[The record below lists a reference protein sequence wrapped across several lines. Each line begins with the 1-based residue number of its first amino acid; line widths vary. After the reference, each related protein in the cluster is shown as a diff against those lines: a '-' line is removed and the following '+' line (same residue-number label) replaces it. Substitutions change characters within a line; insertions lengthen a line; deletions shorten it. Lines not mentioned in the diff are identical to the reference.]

1 MKKYYVTVLTF
12 YNTTLLG
19 RAVGQEVLSKFH
31 RSLVSQEDIEKG
43 IKDFINNAMDKH
55 LKKNRRLKPMLVSI
69 YNNDYSFVVTL
80 VPLNGNDI
88 LRAFTLTGELVEHDY
103 TEKGGEQ

>member
-1 MKKYYVTVLTF
+1 MKKYYVTVQTY

-19 RAVGQEVLSKFH
+19 YAVGQEVLSKFH
-31 RSLVSQEDIEKG
+31 RSLVSQENVDKD

-55 LKKNRRLKPMLVSI
+55 LKKNRRLKPMLISKHD
-69 YNNDYSFVVTL
+69 NGNSFVITL

-88 LRAFTLTGELVEHDY
+88 LRAFTLTGELVEHNY

>member
-1 MKKYYVTVLTF
+1 MKKYYVTVQTY

-19 RAVGQEVLSKFH
+19 YAVGQEVLSKFH
-31 RSLVSQEDIEKG
+31 RSLVNQDNVDKD

-55 LKKNRRLKPMLVSI
+55 LKKNRRLKPMLISK
-69 YNNDYSFVVTL
+69 YDNGNSFVITL

-103 TEKGGEQ
+103 TEKGGSL

>member
-1 MKKYYVTVLTF
+1 MNKYYITVQTY

-19 RAVGQEVLSKFH
+19 YAVGQEVLSKFH
-31 RSLVSQEDIEKG
+31 RSLVYQDNVDKD

-55 LKKNRRLKPMLVSI
+55 LKKNRRLKPMLISK
-69 YNNDYSFVVTL
+69 YDNGNSFVITL

-103 TEKGGEQ
+103 TEKGGSL

>member
-1 MKKYYVTVLTF
+1 MKKYYITVQTY

-19 RAVGQEVLSKFH
+19 HAVGQEVLSKFH
-31 RSLVSQEDIEKG
+31 RSLVYQENVDKD
-43 IKDFINNAMDKH
+43 IKDFINNAMNKH
-55 LKKNRRLKPMLVSI
+55 LKKNRRLKPMLISKHD
-69 YNNDYSFVVTL
+69 NGNSFVITL

-103 TEKGGEQ
+103 TEKGGSL

>member
-1 MKKYYVTVLTF
+1 MKKYYVTVQAF

-19 RAVGQEVLSKFH
+19 HAVGQEVLSKFH
-31 RSLVSQEDIEKG
+31 RSLVNQENVDKD

-55 LKKNRRLKPMLVSI
+55 LKKNRRLKPMLISRHD
-69 YNNDYSFVVTL
+69 NGNSFVITL

-103 TEKGGEQ
+103 TEKGCSL

>member
-43 IKDFINNAMDKH
+43 IKDFINTAMDKH
-55 LKKNRRLKPMLVSI
+55 LKKNRRLKPMLISRHD
-69 YNNDYSFVVTL
+69 NGNSFVITL

-88 LRAFTLTGELVEHDY
+88 LRAFMLTGELVEHDY
-103 TEKGGEQ
+103 TEKGCSL

>member
-1 MKKYYVTVLTF
+1 MKKYYVTVQTY

-19 RAVGQEVLSKFH
+19 YAVGQEVLSKFH
-31 RSLVSQEDIEKG
+31 RSLVNQDNVDKD

-55 LKKNRRLKPMLVSI
+55 LKKNRRLKPMLISKHD
-69 YNNDYSFVVTL
+69 NGNSFVITL

-88 LRAFTLTGELVEHDY
+88 LRAFTLTGELVEHDF
-103 TEKGGEQ
+103 TEKGGSL

>member
-19 RAVGQEVLSKFH
+19 HAVGQEVLSKFH
-31 RSLVSQEDIEKG
+31 RSLANQENVDKD

-55 LKKNRRLKPMLVSI
+55 LKKNRRLKPMLISKHD
-69 YNNDYSFVVTL
+69 NGNSFVITL

-103 TEKGGEQ
+103 TEKGGSL

>member
-1 MKKYYVTVLTF
+1 MKKYYVTVQTY

-19 RAVGQEVLSKFH
+19 YAVGQEVLSKFH
-31 RSLVSQEDIEKG
+31 RSLVYQENVDKD

-55 LKKNRRLKPMLVSI
+55 LKKNRRLKPMLISKHD
-69 YNNDYSFVVTL
+69 NGNSFVITL

-88 LRAFTLTGELVEHDY
+88 LRAFTLTGELVEHDF
-103 TEKGGEQ
+103 TEKGGSL

>member
-1 MKKYYVTVLTF
+1 MNKYYITVQTY

-19 RAVGQEVLSKFH
+19 HAVGQEVLNKFH
-31 RSLVSQEDIEKG
+31 RSLVNQENVDKD

-55 LKKNRRLKPMLVSI
+55 LKKNRRLKPMLISRHD
-69 YNNDYSFVVTL
+69 NGNSFVITL

-88 LRAFTLTGELVEHDY
+88 LRAFMLTGELVEHDY
-103 TEKGGEQ
+103 CEEGRSL

>member
-1 MKKYYVTVLTF
+1 MKKYYVTVQTY

-19 RAVGQEVLSKFH
+19 YAVGQEVLSKFH
-31 RSLVSQEDIEKG
+31 RSLVSQENVDKD

-55 LKKNRRLKPMLVSI
+55 LKKNRRLKPMLISKHD
-69 YNNDYSFVVTL
+69 NGNSFVITL

-103 TEKGGEQ
+103 TEKGGSL

>member
-1 MKKYYVTVLTF
+1 MKKYYVTVQTY

-19 RAVGQEVLSKFH
+19 HAVGQEVLSKFH
-31 RSLVSQEDIEKG
+31 RSLVYQENVDKD
-43 IKDFINNAMDKH
+43 IKDFINNAMNKH
-55 LKKNRRLKPMLVSI
+55 LKKNRRLKPMLISKHD
-69 YNNDYSFVVTL
+69 NGNSFVITL

-103 TEKGGEQ
+103 TEKGGSL

>member
-1 MKKYYVTVLTF
+1 MKKYYVTVQTY

-19 RAVGQEVLSKFH
+19 YAVGQEVLSKFH
-31 RSLVSQEDIEKG
+31 RSLVYQENVDKD

-55 LKKNRRLKPMLVSI
+55 LKKNRRLKPMLISKHD
-69 YNNDYSFVVTL
+69 NGNSFVITL

-103 TEKGGEQ
+103 TEKGCSL

>member
-1 MKKYYVTVLTF
+1 MKKYYVTVQTY

-19 RAVGQEVLSKFH
+19 YAVGQEVLSKFH
-31 RSLVSQEDIEKG
+31 RSLVYQENVDKD

-55 LKKNRRLKPMLVSI
+55 LKKNRRLKPMLISKHD
-69 YNNDYSFVVTL
+69 NGNSFVITL

-103 TEKGGEQ
+103 TEKGGSL

>member
-1 MKKYYVTVLTF
+1 MKKYYVTVQTY

-19 RAVGQEVLSKFH
+19 YAVGQEVLSKFH
-31 RSLVSQEDIEKG
+31 RSLVYQENVDKD
-43 IKDFINNAMDKH
+43 IKDFINNAMNKR
-55 LKKNRRLKPMLVSI
+55 LKKNRRLKPMLISKHD
-69 YNNDYSFVVTL
+69 NGNSFVITL

-103 TEKGGEQ
+103 TEKGGSL

>member
-1 MKKYYVTVLTF
+1 MKKYYVTVQTY

-19 RAVGQEVLSKFH
+19 HAVGQEVLNKFH
-31 RSLVSQEDIEKG
+31 RSLVAQEDIEKR
-43 IKDFINNAMDKH
+43 IKAFIKSAMAKH
-55 LKKNRRLKPMLVSI
+55 LKKNRRLKPMLISRHD
-69 YNNDYSFVVTL
+69 NGNSFVITL

-88 LRAFTLTGELVEHDY
+88 LRAFMLTGELVEHDY

>member
-1 MKKYYVTVLTF
+1 MNKYYITVQTY

-19 RAVGQEVLSKFH
+19 YAVGQEVLSKFH

-55 LKKNRRLKPMLVSI
+55 LKKNRRLKPMLISRHD
-69 YNNDYSFVVTL
+69 NGNSFVVTL
-80 VPLNGNDI
+80 VPLNGNDM
-88 LRAFTLTGELVEHDY
+88 LRAFSLTGELVEHDY